1 VLRVVL
7 AGAGMVSRHHLIA
20 WSKLAD
26 AKVVAVADP
35 HEEKAAARAGEFGI
49 ERAFADVAR
58 ILDETRPDAIDIATP
73 VETHAPVAR
82 LSAGRGM
89 AVLCHKPLAPTLAE
103 AAALAAEIGP
113 RAPVMV
119 HENWRFRTPYR
130 LARDW
135 IAGGRIGRVRRFAIS
150 VESSGLLTP
159 PAGGRPPALVR
170 QPFMAELPRYIIF
183 ELLIHHLDLAR
194 TLASELRVVGAE
206 AVCTSP
212 FAKGEERAA
221 ILLAGGGLFGT
232 VTGDFAVP
240 GRRPDLT
247 DDVVVV
253 GEEGRIAFDGEV
265 LSLATQAGVA
275 EEIRFDRAE
284 AYQSGYDGAIRHFVE
299 ALRAGAE
306 FETSLA
312 DNLKTLRLVDDAYAA
327 CGSDKL
333 GRA

>member
-1 VLRVVL
+1 
-7 AGAGMVSRHHLIA
+7 M
-20 WSKLAD
+20 
-26 AKVVAVADP
+26 
-35 HEEKAAARAGEFGI
+35 
-49 ERAFADVAR
+49 
-58 ILDETRPDAIDIATP
+58 
-73 VETHAPVAR
+73 
-82 LSAGRGM
+82 
-89 AVLCHKPLAPTLAE
+89 
-103 AAALAAEIGP
+103 
-113 RAPVMV
+113 
-119 HENWRFRTPYR
+119 
-130 LARDW
+130 
-135 IAGGRIGRVRRFAIS
+135 RRFAIS

-221 ILLAGGGLFGT
+221 ILLAGGRAQRNRPSPCRT
-232 VTGDFAVP
+232 